1 MAGTARAHRPRCRSP
16 ALLGSVV
23 LLVYA
28 AIVWATVATF
38 VFAYEEPK
46 LAAEFGEQYD
56 AYRRA
61 VRAWWPRLTPW
72 TDQATDGANTNFP
85 AAS

>member
-1 MAGTARAHRPRCRSP
+1 MYLAVLASILGQA
-16 ALLGSVV
+16 ALLASAA
-23 LLVYA
+23 LLAYA
-28 AIVWATVATF
+28 AIFWAMVATF

-46 LAAEFGEQYD
+46 LAAEFGEQYA

-72 TDQATDGANTNFP
+72 TGQAPDGAHTDVP

>member
-38 VFAYEEPK
+38 VLVYEEPT
-46 LAAEFGEQYD
+46 LAGEFGEQYA

-72 TDQATDGANTNFP
+72 TGHAPDGARTNLP